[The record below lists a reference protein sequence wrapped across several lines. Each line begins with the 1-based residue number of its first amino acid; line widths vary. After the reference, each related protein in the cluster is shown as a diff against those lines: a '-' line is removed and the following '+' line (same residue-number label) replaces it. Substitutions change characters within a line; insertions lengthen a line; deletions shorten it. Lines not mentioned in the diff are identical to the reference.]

1 MQIKR
6 LSWKKLTFYSSSVE
20 CVADKYVG
28 CGSCIVCQVYFVV
41 SEVGEKIRFVLLRRL
56 MAAVSLFRP

>member
-6 LSWKKLTFYSSSVE
+6 LSWKKLTFYSSSIE
-20 CVADKYVG
+20 CVAVKYVG

-41 SEVGEKIRFVLLRRL
+41 SEVGEKFRFVLLRH
-56 MAAVSLFRP
+56 V